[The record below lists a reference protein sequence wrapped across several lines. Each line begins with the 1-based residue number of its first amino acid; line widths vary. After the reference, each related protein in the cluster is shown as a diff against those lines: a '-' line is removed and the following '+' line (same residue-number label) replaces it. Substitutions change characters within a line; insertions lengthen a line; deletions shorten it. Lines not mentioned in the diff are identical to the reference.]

1 MSDLVKKEPIWTKA
15 FISLFSTN
23 LSVFIVFYGLV
34 TTLPL
39 YAIGVLNRTDEEAGL
54 LMTIFL
60 LSAIVVRPFTGKIL
74 DVAGKRKMLWIAL
87 TLYLICTVLYYFIQP
102 FGGLLV
108 LRFVQGI
115 WFSIITT
122 ATVSIAADIVPTA
135 RRGAGLGYFTMSTNL
150 AVVLGP
156 LIALYIIQAYS
167 FDVLF
172 IVMSILMIIGVL
184 TSLSAPVGIERE
196 QNTVKNK
203 LVLGDLFEKAALP
216 IALLGSL
223 IALSYAS
230 ILSYLS
236 IYAQEKGLLALAS
249 TFFLV
254 FAAVMLVTRPFT
266 GRLFDEKGPQ
276 YVIIPG
282 FISFAIGLILLANMD
297 SALSFLVAGAF
308 VGFGYG
314 ALVPSLQTLAVQST
328 KHERSGYAT
337 ATFFTFFDSG
347 LAIGSFVLGL
357 IAVHFGYQNV
367 YMMSG
372 ALVFVVFILYMI
384 IGRKKKDRERAI
396 QQDDRIKK

>member
-1 MSDLVKKEPIWTKA
+1 MKEVSNLEKKEPIWTKP
-15 FISLFSTN
+15 FVSLFFTN
-23 LSVFIVFYGLV
+23 ISVFIVFYGLV

-54 LMTIFL
+54 LMTVFL

-74 DVAGKRKMLWIAL
+74 DIAGKRKMLWIGLA
-87 TLYLICTVLYYFIQP
+87 LYLICTVLYYFIQP
-102 FGGLLV
+102 FAGLLV

-122 ATVSIAADIVPTA
+122 ATLSIAADIVPIT
-135 RRGAGLGYFTMSTNL
+135 RRGAGLGYFSMSTNL

-156 LIALYIIQAYS
+156 LIALAVIQSYS

-172 IVMSILMIIGVL
+172 VVLSILMIVGVL
-184 TSLSAPVGIERE
+184 TSLSAPAGVIP
-196 QNTVKNK
+196 VKNDVKSK
-203 LVLGDLFEKAALP
+203 LSFGDLFEKRAVPVAF
-216 IALLGSL
+216 LGSL

-230 ILSYLS
+230 VLSYLS

-249 TFFLV
+249 SFFLV
-254 FAAVMLVTRPFT
+254 FAAVMLLTRPFT

-282 FISFAIGLILLANMD
+282 FIFFAIGLVLLANMD
-297 SALSFLVAGAF
+297 SAISFLIAGAF

-314 ALVPSLQTLAVQST
+314 ALVPSFQTLAVQST

-357 IAVHFGYQNV
+357 IALHFGYESV
-367 YMMSG
+367 YLVSG
-372 ALVFVVFILYMI
+372 ALAFAVLILYMI
-384 IGRKKKDRERAI
+384 IHRKKKHESLT
-396 QQDDRIKK
+396 